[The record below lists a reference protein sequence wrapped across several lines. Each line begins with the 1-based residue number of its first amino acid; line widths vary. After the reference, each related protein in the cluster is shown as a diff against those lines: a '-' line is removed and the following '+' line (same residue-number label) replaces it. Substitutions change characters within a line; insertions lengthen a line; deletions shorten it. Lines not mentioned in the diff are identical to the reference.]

1 MRMVHFWVIM
11 TSMKKMSV
19 AEAKAHFSELV
30 AAARRGKRTVIL
42 RHGRPAAAVV
52 PATVVE
58 PAPRPVAST
67 REEALAVF
75 ESFARLGDPGVD
87 AVADL
92 KAGRR

>member
-1 MRMVHFWVIM
+1 M

-30 AAARRGKRTVIL
+30 ADARRGKKTVIL

-52 PATVVE
+52 PPAALE
-58 PAPRPVAST
+58 PPPRPVANT

-75 ESFARLGDPGVD
+75 ESFAHLGDPSVD
-87 AVADL
+87 AVAEL

>member
-1 MRMVHFWVIM
+1 M
-11 TSMKKMSV
+11 TSMKRMSV

-30 AAARRGKRTVIL
+30 ADARRGKKTIIL

-52 PATVVE
+52 PATAVGS
-58 PAPRPVAST
+58 APKPVATT

-75 ESFARLGDPGVD
+75 ESFAHLGDPAID
-87 AVADL
+87 AVAEL